1 MTTGDNRKTLLW
13 LLLIL
18 LSVGA
23 ATLMRQLN
31 LPAAF
36 MLGPMAAAV
45 VIALSGTGL
54 RLHRNFSLGAQS
66 VMGCLIAGF
75 ITPAL
80 LAVYMDHWLLL
91 TTINLIT
98 MAMIVVLSVFIARR
112 RWLPDTTAIWG
123 LFPGAASAM
132 VLLADTHHSDPRVV
146 AMMQYSRIVL
156 VSVASI
162 AMAALLD
169 QTHGG
174 GEPSAGPL
182 RLAWSLSA
190 DYRPVLA
197 GLALACC
204 GYATSKLTGNGT
216 LALLVPAFGGTAL
229 QATGLVTI
237 EVPAFI
243 FIPAFAMTGWYVGL
257 TFTRGAIKHCLE
269 LLPVMLSAAA
279 VVIALCG
286 LTALVL
292 ARAVPGIDLLTAY
305 LALSPGGIET
315 IIIIA
320 SDAEVF
326 LPLILASQFLRL
338 LIVLSAGP
346 GVAKA
351 VAGWQS
357 RHP

>member
-1 MTTGDNRKTLLW
+1 MTTSGTRQRLSW
-13 LLLIL
+13 LLLVL
-18 LSVGA
+18 LSAGA
-23 ATLMRQLN
+23 AALMRQLQ

-36 MLGPMAAAV
+36 MLGPMIAAV
-45 VIALSGTGL
+45 IVALSGSGL

-66 VMGCLIAGF
+66 VMGCLIAAF
-75 ITPAL
+75 ITPKL

-91 TTINLIT
+91 TSINVTT
-98 MAMIVVLSVFIARR
+98 MAIIVVISVVIARR

-169 QTHGG
+169 QAHGG
-174 GEPSAGPL
+174 GTSAAGPL
-182 RLAWSLSA
+182 RLAWSPPT
-190 DYRPVLA
+190 DYLPILA
-197 GLALACC
+197 GLALALC

-216 LALLVPAFGGTAL
+216 LALLIPAFGGTAL
-229 QATGLVTI
+229 QGADLVTI
-237 EVPAFI
+237 EVPPFI
-243 FIPAFAMTGWYVGL
+243 FVPAFAMTGWYVGL
-257 TFTRGAIKHCLE
+257 TFTRGAIKHCLK
-269 LLPVMLSAAA
+269 LLPIMLSAAA
-279 VVIALCG
+279 VVILMCG
-286 LTALVL
+286 LMALLL
-292 ARAVPGIDLLTAY
+292 ARTVPGIDLLTAY

-320 SDAEVF
+320 RDADVV

-338 LIVLSAGP
+338 LMVLSIGP
-346 GVAKA
+346 RVART

-357 RHP
+357 RQ